1 MKSPAS
7 VYKGIEFV
15 SIQDLPAE
23 QQFLLH
29 NEHTIE
35 RIKILIDEKIVS
47 NCIQYKHYTAWYN
60 ESFEPLKQVAVQE
73 RTVTFAQPSLAI
85 TKI

>member
-1 MKSPAS
+1 MKLPAS

-15 SIQDLPAE
+15 CIQDLPAE
-23 QQFLLH
+23 QQFLLQ
-29 NEHTIE
+29 NAHTIE

-60 ESFEPLKQVAVQE
+60 ESFEPLKQVAAPE
-73 RTVTFAQPSLAI
+73 RPVTFVQPSLALN
-85 TKI
+85 KI